1 MRKYSKSY
9 LELIQL
15 PTYEERLEYL
25 MLYGSVGKETFGN
38 YRYLNQALYHSME
51 WNDFRRSI
59 ILRDHGCDLGI
70 DGLYID
76 KYAIVH
82 HINPITEADIL
93 NRNPCVFDRNN
104 VILVSHKTHEIIH
117 YSPKADSMLYEF
129 ADRRPND
136 TKLW

>member
-15 PTYEERLEYL
+15 STYEERLEYL

-38 YRYLNQALYHSME
+38 YRHLNQALYHSME